1 MLARI
6 YRPSKTATQSGQAAV
21 RHWILEFE
29 IAKAPPSDA
38 LMGWTAS
45 ADTRGQVRLK
55 FDTKEQAIAYAQAH
69 DLPHQV
75 QEPRE
80 RTPIIKSYSD
90 NFSFRRREPWSH

>member
-29 IAKAPPSDA
+29 VAKAPPNDA
-38 LMGWTAS
+38 LMGWMAS

-69 DLPHQV
+69 GLPHQV